1 MLSFHKNYKICQHL
15 NHQYDLNCGE
25 RLSCWNEI
33 NQQDISK
40 FFIFLL
46 FNFKNNSKSLCV
58 GDM

>member
-25 RLSCWNEI
+25 ILSCRNEI

-46 FNFKNNSKSLCV
+46 LNFKNNNK
-58 GDM
+58 